1 MDVKAI
7 KNAFNNFLE
16 TKVAHLNPNHKI
28 AIWVAALLVPVLLFY
43 FLFYSP
49 KGEEIAKL
57 VKAKENLLQEL
68 NVAKEK
74 AKAMGEQ
81 QALLAETEKKFK
93 AASELLPDQKEIPT
107 LLTNISGQ
115 GTNSGLDVLSFK
127 PMTESR
133 KEFYAEIPVE
143 LTVIGPYHNVG
154 VFLDKISKLPRIVA
168 VSELIMDSPKMMEG
182 EMLLN
187 AKLNLITYRF
197 LETNDGKS
205 K

>member
-7 KNAFNNFLE
+7 KTGFNTFLD
-16 TKVAHLNPNHKI
+16 TKVARLEKNHKL
-28 AIWVAALLVPVLLFY
+28 AIWVAALVVPIALFY

-49 KGEEIAKL
+49 KSEEIGKL
-57 VKAKENLLQEL
+57 EKSRDALLQEISI
-68 NVAKEK
+68 AKEK
-74 AKAMGEQ
+74 AKAMPEQ
-81 QALLAETEKKFK
+81 QALLAETEAKFK

-127 PMTESR
+127 PMVEVR
-133 KEFYAEIPVE
+133 KDFYAEIPVE
-143 LTVIGPYHNVG
+143 ITVTGPYHNVG

-168 VSELIMDSPKMMEG
+168 VSELNMGTPKLSEG

-187 AKLNLITYRF
+187 TKLNLITYRF
-197 LETNDGKS
+197 LESGDGKT